1 MYLYLFTGKINTD
14 NNSDGVYSDNHDTV
28 ADIIRVKTRGFNSEN
43 RDYSFCVSDLN
54 KEEVCGCFIT
64 THKED
69 TEAILN
75 QYLQSIH
82 LEVTAVEISETALS
96 ELFRALNEA
105 SNNNFIRRPD
115 EIGEKF
121 KLNSLIHNSVDFGDS
136 ILDDDITKKGLLEK
150 ADELFSND
158 TLGAEIKRIY
168 KGNKTKCP
176 GHPVH
181 YLVEINDK
189 DKRREECRALLSA
202 LYNKGRID
210 SRRYCFA
217 DVTPGS
223 RCRSDDLRKLYRSC
237 IGGTIIFRF
246 EFSNDVEDSE
256 ALDSVVQPLLSV
268 CEEIIRYRNEVLTVL
283 CIPSGY
289 EKLKKRIT
297 ENLGTVSLIELK
309 EDLVDY
315 DRGCKYLK
323 QLSEKN
329 NIETDEELF
338 AEMEKGRKFTCSELN
353 RSFNDW
359 YNRKLKSSVY
369 PQYSNILTSRTK
381 TLADGEKY
389 SAYSELNRMIGL
401 ADAKAVINK
410 ALNYFKVQKLYG
422 DMGLNKKK
430 FKPAMHMVFTGNPGT
445 AKTTVARLFAEILKE
460 NDILP
465 GGQLIEVGRK
475 DLVGKYVGWT
485 ADIVSKAF
493 KQAAGGVLFIDEAY
507 SLVDDRDGMY
517 GDEAINTIVQ
527 EMENNRDNVIVI
539 FAGYPDKMEAFLNK
553 NPGLRSR
560 IAFHVHFDDYNSDE
574 LCQIAENIGL
584 KTGVKFTE
592 GAMNKMHSLFD
603 DVHKFPNFGNG
614 RYVRNV
620 IEISRMNLASRIVE
634 MDPDSIN
641 EKVLTTIDEQDIE
654 VAAYGNKYSL
664 NTRTIGFVS

>member
-1 MYLYLFTGKINTD
+1 MYFYSYTGKINAD
-14 NNSDGVYSDNHDTV
+14 SVFDGDYTESYDAVV
-28 ADIIRVKTRGFNSEN
+28 DIIRVKTRGFNSEN

-54 KEEVCGCFIT
+54 RDEVFGCFIT
-64 THKED
+64 EHKED

-75 QYLQSIH
+75 QYFQSIR
-82 LEVTAVEISETALS
+82 LEVTAVEISETTLS
-96 ELFRALNEA
+96 SFSRALDEA
-105 SNNNFIRRPD
+105 SENHFIRREG
-115 EIGEKF
+115 EIRDKF
-121 KLNSLIHNSVDFGDS
+121 RLDSLTRNSFDFGDN
-136 ILDDDITKKGLLEK
+136 ILDDKVTKKELLDK

-168 KGNKTKCP
+168 KGNKTKCH

-181 YLVEINDK
+181 YLVEMNDR
-189 DKRREECRALLSA
+189 DKRREECRVLLSA

-210 SRRYCFA
+210 SRRYCYV
-217 DVTPGS
+217 DIVPGS
-223 RCRSDDLRKLYRSC
+223 RYRSDDLRVLYRSC
-237 IGGTIIFRF
+237 VGGTIVFRF
-246 EFSNDVEDSE
+246 AFSGDLEDSE
-256 ALDSVVQPLLSV
+256 KLDSVVQPLLYV
-268 CEEIIRYRNEVLTVL
+268 CEEMARYRNDVLTVL

-289 EKLKKRIT
+289 EKLKKRIA

-315 DRGCKYLK
+315 DRGCTYLK

-329 NIETDEELF
+329 NIETDDELF
-338 AEMEKGRKFTCSELN
+338 AEMEKDKRFTCAELC

-369 PQYSNILTSRTK
+369 PQYSRIQTSRAK
-381 TLADGEKY
+381 AIKDEEKF
-389 SAYSELNRMIGL
+389 SAYAELNRMIGL

-410 ALNYFKVQKLYG
+410 ALNYYKVQKLYG
-422 DMGLNKKK
+422 GLGLNRNRY
-430 FKPAMHMVFTGNPGT
+430 KPAMHMVFTGNPGT

-465 GGQLIEVGRK
+465 GGQLVEVGRK

-485 ADIVSKAF
+485 ADIVSKVF
-493 KQAAGGVLFIDEAY
+493 KQASGGVLFIDEAY
-507 SLVDDRDGMY
+507 SLVDDKDGLY

-539 FAGYPDKMEAFLNK
+539 FAGYPDKMEGFLNK

-574 LCQIAENIGL
+574 LCQIAENIGS
-584 KTGVKFTE
+584 KTGVQFTE

-654 VAAYGNKYSL
+654 VAAYGNKDNL
-664 NTRTIGFVS
+664 KTRTIGFVS